1 MGRKQSAK
9 KRLQGAGLRINAG
22 PDGVRVA
29 SVGFGSSAEKAGL
42 QAGWLVRSV
51 SVPVDRPSK
60 EWMFILAL
68 LLLGGVVVLQRR
80 RARLIKK

>member
-1 MGRKQSAK
+1 
-9 KRLQGAGLRINAG
+9 
-22 PDGVRVA
+22 
-29 SVGFGSSAEKAGL
+29 
-42 QAGWLVRSV
+42 